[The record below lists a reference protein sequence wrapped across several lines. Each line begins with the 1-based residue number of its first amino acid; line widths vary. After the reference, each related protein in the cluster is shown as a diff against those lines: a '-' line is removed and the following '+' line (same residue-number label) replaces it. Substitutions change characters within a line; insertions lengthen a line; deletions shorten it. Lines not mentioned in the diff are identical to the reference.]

1 MIWEARVDGRAVQ
14 VELRQEADGQFA
26 VTLDGQRLAVDA
38 REAGRGFLSLLVGG
52 QSHTA
57 AALRQGDGWVV
68 VIGRDA
74 FAVELLEASRQAGAA
89 PRAAA
94 GPARLKAPMPG
105 KIVRLLA
112 GVGAPVEAGQGLVVM
127 EAMKMENELRA
138 PRAGHLRELG
148 VQEGQ
153 TVETGHLIAVVE

>member
-1 MIWEARVDGRAVQ
+1 MIWEARVDGRSVP
-14 VELRQEADGQFA
+14 VEVREEVDGRFA
-26 VTLDGQRLAVDA
+26 VTVDGQRLSVDA
-38 REAGRGFLSLLVGG
+38 REAGRGFLSLLVDG

-57 AALRQGDGWVV
+57 AALRQGDGWAV

-74 FAVELLEASRQAGAA
+74 FAVDLLEASRHVGSA
-89 PRAAA
+89 PRAAT

-112 GVGAPVEAGQGLVVM
+112 AVGAPVEAGQGLVVM

-138 PRAGHLRELG
+138 PRAGQLRELG

>member
-1 MIWEARVDGRAVQ
+1 MIWEARLDGRSVQ
-14 VELRQEADGQFA
+14 VEVREEPDGRFA

-38 REAGRGFLSLLVGG
+38 REAGRGFLSLLVEG

-57 AALRQGDGWVV
+57 AALRQGDGWAV

-74 FAVELLEASRQAGAA
+74 FVVELLEASRHAGSA

-112 GVGAPVEAGQGLVVM
+112 AVGAPVEAGQGLVVM

-138 PRAGHLRELG
+138 PRAGQLRELG
-148 VQEGQ
+148 VHEGQ

>member
-1 MIWEARVDGRAVQ
+1 MIWEARVDGRTVK
-14 VELRQEADGQFA
+14 VELRQEADGCFA
-26 VTLDGQRLAVDA
+26 VTLDGQALSVDA
-38 REAGRGFLSLLVGG
+38 CEAGRGFLSLLIGG

-57 AALRQGDGWVV
+57 AVARQGEGWAV

-74 FAVELLEASRQAGAA
+74 FAVELQEASRYTGAA
-89 PRAAA
+89 VRVAT

-112 GVGAPVEAGQGLVVM
+112 SVGTVVEAGQGLVVM

-138 PRAGHLRELG
+138 PRAGTLRELG
-148 VQEGQ
+148 VREGQ
-153 TVETGHLIAVVE
+153 TVETGHQIAVVE

>member
-1 MIWEARVDGRAVQ
+1 MIWEARVDGRTVK
-14 VELRQEADGQFA
+14 VELRQEAEGRLA
-26 VTLDGQRLAVDA
+26 VALDGQPLAVDA
-38 REAGRGFLSLLVGG
+38 REAGRGFLSLLIEGR
-52 QSHTA
+52 SHTA
-57 AALRQGDGWVV
+57 AVGRQGDGWSV

-74 FAVELLEASRQAGAA
+74 FAVELQEASRHAGAA
-89 PRAAA
+89 ARVAS

-112 GVGAPVEAGQGLVVM
+112 AAGAVVEAGQGLVVM

-138 PRAGHLRELG
+138 PRAGTLRELG
-148 VQEGQ
+148 VHEGQ